1 MTCIPALIVCH
12 LSFLFDQRRPLCR
25 RVSTYSSTGVAFAPI
40 DPTLAP
46 ICVAPKPKCQKR
58 TNNVFLD
65 DRGFPDQSNDYNH
78 VLHDVNGG
86 PILCKLRHPVPAL
99 DKDTDPAFYDP
110 FIPVKHKDQMHKE
123 LDLSHLDPNLQE
135 RIYAIIRIYWSV
147 FDEKG
152 VFVPVKN
159 YECVI
164 NTGTAWPISVKKI
177 LSCTVNTR
185 QSSCASASWP

>member
-65 DRGFPDQSNDYNH
+65 DQGFPDQSDDYNH
-78 VLHDVNGG
+78 VLHNVNGG
-86 PILCKLRHPVPAL
+86 PILRKLRHPAPAL
-99 DKDTDPAFYDP
+99 DKDTDPAFYAP
-110 FIPVKHKDQMHKE
+110 FIPVKHEDQM
-123 LDLSHLDPNLQE
+123 
-135 RIYAIIRIYWSV
+135 
-147 FDEKG
+147 
-152 VFVPVKN
+152 VKN
-159 YECVI
+159 WTC
-164 NTGTAWPISVKKI
+164 PILIPTSREESTPLSEYIGLSSMRRVYFFQSKI
-177 LSCTVNTR
+177 MNASSTQEQHGPSQSRKSCTENAR